1 MPQLPYAESLAVNLP
16 KGWLDSVSANKR
28 KWNRLREMKIP
39 EHAGSIRMHPTLV
52 DMTEARAKNIEPA
65 CNFFLLN
72 NGEKMEVLAMIEA

>member
-1 MPQLPYAESLAVNLP
+1 
-16 KGWLDSVSANKR
+16 
-28 KWNRLREMKIP
+28 MKIP

-52 DMTEARAKNIEPA
+52 DMTEARAKNIEAA